1 MQKILGLATIAATLV
16 TTIPSASADGSRRL
30 WRGSRYP
37 VGLISRNVVTPYYY
51 GYYGSHYSYVAPD
64 PVPGPTYYVY
74 PPVDCLL
81 WLLVLLTVPASRPAA
96 PASRT
101 KNLVLGGGGISGADR
116 KQTLI
121 KY

>member
-1 MQKILGLATIAATLV
+1 MLRLRLKDQPIPASGMMQKILGLATIAATLV

-74 PPVDCLL
+74 PPVDCWSLRFGY
-81 WLLVLLTVPASRPAA
+81 WFC
-96 PASRT
+96 
-101 KNLVLGGGGISGADR
+101 
-116 KQTLI
+116 
-121 KY
+121 